1 MNDILMVFICIVL
14 IYTFGEMA
22 FASKGTV
29 EQRIGGLVPL
39 NYTVYDG
46 EEEE

>member
-1 MNDILMVFICIVL
+1 MNDILMAFICILL
-14 IYTFGEMA
+14 IYAFSDLA

-39 NYTVYDG
+39 NYTVYDD